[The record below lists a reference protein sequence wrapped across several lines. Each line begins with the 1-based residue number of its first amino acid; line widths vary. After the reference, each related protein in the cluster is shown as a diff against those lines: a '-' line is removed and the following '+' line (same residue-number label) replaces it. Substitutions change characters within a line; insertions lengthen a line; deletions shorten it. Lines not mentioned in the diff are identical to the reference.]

1 LGFSVKNTIRFQL
14 FFQYQNI
21 FSRFNLYRFLF
32 SIHKYVPL
40 LYRTQKDK
48 HMEKFK
54 ELFDSFSNYS
64 VLIIG
69 DVMVDAYLWG
79 SVERISPEAPVPIVS
94 VRKRENRLGG
104 AANVALNIKSLGG
117 KPILCSI
124 IGDDEKGR
132 IFLDLLEDQ
141 NMSNIGIICDKNRKT
156 TTKTRVISGNQHCLR
171 IDEEISTPVTRR
183 QEQTIIQQIDNII
196 NEETINAIIF
206 EDYDKGAISSEII
219 KAIVAIAA
227 KKRIPISVDPK
238 KRNFKEYK
246 GVTLFKPN
254 FKELCEGLRIELQ
267 KEDFQSIHQNIQ
279 AFSNE
284 MGIGHVMVTLSE
296 LGMLITDGDR
306 FYHEPTHIREVAD
319 VSGAGDTVI
328 SVATM
333 CLIAGI
339 AVPEIARISNIA
351 GGLVCEHA
359 GVVPINKQ
367 KLLQEITR

>member
-1 LGFSVKNTIRFQL
+1 M
-14 FFQYQNI
+14 
-21 FSRFNLYRFLF
+21 
-32 SIHKYVPL
+32 

-48 HMEKFK
+48 HMEKYK

-79 SVERISPEAPVPIVS
+79 SIERISPEAPVPIVS

-117 KPILCSI
+117 RPVLCSI
-124 IGDDEKGR
+124 IGDDENGR

-141 NMSNIGIICDKNRKT
+141 NMSNIGIICDKDRKT

-171 IDEEISTPVTRR
+171 IDEEISTAVTRR

-196 NEETINAIIF
+196 NEQTINAIIF
-206 EDYDKGAISSEII
+206 EDYDKGAISPEII
-219 KAIVAIAA
+219 KAIVAIAT

-238 KRNFKEYK
+238 KRNFHEYK

-267 KEDFQSIHQNIQ
+267 KDDFQAIHQNIK

-367 KLLQEITR
+367 KLLQQITR